1 MDPVIKN
8 SLLSILVVIPLAL
21 LFIAILFRKSILFK
35 VTFTWVLS
43 LLFVSTNARI
53 ATGRPDLYP
62 YHISLIVAIL
72 VMIGV
77 AFYAYYVIRVPL
89 KKTID
94 ELAKL
99 SKGDLT
105 VKVEDSMLNR
115 NDEIGL
121 ISHSIDLLI
130 HNFDRIIGGVQKS
143 FVNISTMGNN
153 IRQASSNVAQSA
165 AMQAG
170 TLEEISTSM
179 EEMLETISNNAGNA
193 RETGDITNETNMMIR
208 LGNDSVMKALNY
220 LNEIAEGIK
229 IINDIAYQTN
239 ILSLNAGVEA
249 ARAGEAGKGF
259 AVVAKEVRH
268 LSDQSR
274 EAAVQIGNV
283 SRESSATSAEAVAAL
298 REILPNMEKTT
309 LLVQKIVAATAEQNA
324 GVGQISNAIQDMNL
338 ATQHNATDA
347 EEMAQSAVALSDES
361 AQLSELI
368 RFFKTNKSN

>member
-8 SLLSILVVIPLAL
+8 SLLSIVVVIPMAL
-21 LFIAILFRKSILFK
+21 LLIYFLFRRSILFNI
-35 VTFTWVLS
+35 TFTWVLTLIFIS
-43 LLFVSTNARI
+43 SNARI
-53 ATGRPDLYP
+53 ATGRPDIYP

-72 VMIGV
+72 FMIGV

-94 ELAKL
+94 ELEKV
-99 SKGDLT
+99 SKGNLT
-105 VKVEDSMLNR
+105 IEVEDTMLKR
-115 NDEIGL
+115 NDELGV
-121 ISHSIDLLI
+121 ISNSIDLLI
-130 HNFDRIIGGVQKS
+130 SNFNRIIGGVQKS
-143 FVNISTMGNN
+143 VVNISTMGNN

-165 AMQAG
+165 AIQAG

-179 EEMLETISNNAGNA
+179 EEMLETIGYNAENA

-208 LGNDSVMKALNY
+208 LGNDSVLKALNY
-220 LNEIAEGIK
+220 LNEIAERIK

-249 ARAGEAGKGF
+249 ARAGEAGRGF

-274 EAAVQIGNV
+274 EAAVQIEHV
-283 SRESSATSAEAVAAL
+283 SRESTLTSNEAIEAL
-298 REILPNMEKTT
+298 KEILPNMEKTT

-324 GVGQISNAIQDMNL
+324 GVAQIGNAIQDMNL

-347 EEMAQSAVALSDES
+347 EEMAQSAGMYPMSR
-361 AQLSELI
+361 LI
-368 RFFKTNKSN
+368 CVN

>member
-8 SLLSILVVIPLAL
+8 SLLSIMVVIPLAL
-21 LFIAILFRKSILFK
+21 LFISLLFRKSILFK

-43 LLFVSTNARI
+43 LIFVSTNARI
-53 ATGRPDLYP
+53 ATGRPDIYP
-62 YHISLIVAIL
+62 YYISLIVAIL
-72 VMIGV
+72 FMMGV

-94 ELAKL
+94 DLAKV

-105 VKVEDSMLNR
+105 VNVEDSMLKR
-115 NDEIGL
+115 KDEMGE
-121 ISHSIDLLI
+121 ISQSINLLI

-143 FVNISTMGNN
+143 FVNISTMGAN
-153 IRQASSNVAQSA
+153 IKNASSNVAQSA

-179 EEMLETISNNAGNA
+179 EELLETISNNSENA
-193 RETGDITNETNMMIR
+193 RETGDITNETNMMVR

-220 LNEIAEGIK
+220 LNEIAERIK

-239 ILSLNAGVEA
+239 ILSINAGVEA
-249 ARAGEAGKGF
+249 ARAGEAGRGF

-274 EAAVQIGNV
+274 EAAVQIENV
-283 SRESSATSAEAVAAL
+283 SRESSFTSADAIEAL
-298 REILPNMEKTT
+298 KEILPNMEKTT

-324 GVGQISNAIQDMNL
+324 GVSQISNAIQDMNL

-347 EEMAQSAVALSDES
+347 EEMAQSAVILSDES
-361 AQLSELI
+361 DHLSELI
-368 RFFKTNKSN
+368 SFFKTNRRN